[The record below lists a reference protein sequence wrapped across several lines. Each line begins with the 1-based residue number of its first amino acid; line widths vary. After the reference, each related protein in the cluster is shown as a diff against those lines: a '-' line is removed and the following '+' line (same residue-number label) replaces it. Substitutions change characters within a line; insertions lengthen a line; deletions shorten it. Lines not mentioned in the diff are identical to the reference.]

1 MHATILFFA
10 YWAAAFVSLG
20 AAVVLLGIFYAV
32 INDELGLL
40 GPGKEAVVA
49 GVASL
54 IEGTAVWLVV
64 LFIPATQ
71 RALGLRAMI
80 LPALIVALIYKL
92 VHLEDWGRFEA
103 LLLLLFQVV
112 IGCVTA
118 SLLFGRFEAAFMVVA
133 AFAAVMTVIALI
145 ARSL

>member
-1 MHATILFFA
+1 MHATILFFTFR
-10 YWAAAFVSLG
+10 AAAFVSLG
-20 AAVVLLGIFYAV
+20 AAVVLLGIFYGV
-32 INDELGLL
+32 INDELGLHR
-40 GPGKEAVVA
+40 PGQEALVA

-54 IEGTAVWLVV
+54 IEGTGVWLVV
-64 LFIPATQ
+64 LFIPAAQ

-80 LPALIVALIYKL
+80 IPALVVALLYKL

-103 LLLLLFQVV
+103 LLLLMFQVV

-118 SLLFGRFEAAFMVVA
+118 SLFFGRFEAAFMVA
-133 AFAAVMTVIALI
+133 AGFAAVMTVIALI